1 MITIEKYTLI
11 ADGDILRLDNHTRLP
26 KSIIEAWGLTE
37 HEVEDE
43 DRGRLFWYTL
53 NGGN

>member
-1 MITIEKYTLI
+1 MITIDKHQLI
-11 ADGDILRLDNHTRLP
+11 YDNDILRLDNHTRLP
-26 KSIIEAWGLTE
+26 KTVIEAWGLIE